1 MPKIKNIRQILLDE
15 TRVVLSDHSIILTVL
30 IAPLLYAFFLGSIYI
45 NKDIDQIRFAVVDY
59 DNSKTTRELT
69 RMLSASPK
77 IDVAGYLEDYKD
89 GVEKLNNLEI
99 EGFVIFTAGFEKQL
113 KRMEGAE
120 VNLYLNTT
128 RFLPSNDL
136 NMAVSKVMLTAGA
149 GVRLNY
155 FQAQGMGT
163 QYAMQR
169 INPVNTEVKPI
180 YNNINSYG
188 NFLLPGLFFLILQQT
203 LLLGLGESVG
213 RDYEKGHLMAR
224 LSEGK
229 HGVVNYIFGKT
240 AYYACLYLAYLV
252 LFFMVIFPYFDL
264 PVLGD
269 IVPIMIISATFL
281 LTYACLYLA
290 YLVLFFMVIFP
301 YFDLPVLGDI
311 VPIMIIS
318 ATFLLTIMT
327 YSMLIGTFVKKQ
339 IRMMELLAFTTYP
352 FFLLSGYSWPLEAM
366 PVPLQW
372 LAATVPT
379 TPMLEAMTRLFVMGG
394 HWDAVLHVFQHLVIL
409 LAVSFAALVWRL
421 FYLRKINAKR
431 VNPVESKGKLM
442 A

>member
-281 LTYACLYLA
+281 LT
-290 YLVLFFMVIFP
+290 
-301 YFDLPVLGDI
+301 
-311 VPIMIIS
+311 
-318 ATFLLTIMT
+318 IMT